1 MRDCTA
7 ELGISRDGPRER
19 TSWVSCGVY
28 VTLKHP
34 SAHSGVIKGSEFLA
48 FAAKADDVKTALEF
62 VKKIRAERPDATH
75 VCWAYKIF
83 DQYRFSDDGEPGGT
97 AGAPIFRALEGSG
110 LECVVVA
117 VVRYYGGVNLGAGG
131 LVRAYGGTAAEA
143 LRVAEPLEVHPRVRV
158 RVEVGF
164 EGMNALFGLL
174 EEFDVAGREDEFTDR
189 GLCVRFEALETQV
202 EALRVR
208 VRDATRG
215 QGIVDTD

>member
-1 MRDCTA
+1 
-7 ELGISRDGPRER
+7 
-19 TSWVSCGVY
+19 VY
-28 VTLKHP
+28 VTLKAN
-34 SAHSGVIKGSEFLA
+34 SQHSTVVKGSEFLA

-62 VKKIRAERPDATH
+62 VQAIRQQRSDATH

-110 LECVVVA
+110 LECVVIA

-143 LRVAEPLEVHPRVRV
+143 LRIAERLEVHPRIRV
-158 RVEVGF
+158 SVQVGF
-164 EGMNALFGLL
+164 EQMNALYKLL
-174 EEFDVAGREDEFTDR
+174 EDFDTTGREDEFTDQ
-189 GLCVRFEALETQV
+189 GLRVQWNALEIEV
-202 EALRVR
+202 EPLRIA

-215 QGIVDTD
+215 QGLVSTD